1 MLDAWKILKSAVLG
15 YIANNALSR
24 GAAMSFYAV
33 TSLTPI
39 LLIVV
44 AVAGIAFG
52 QDVVRAGL
60 VHETGGLLGQES
72 GELVKS
78 MLAKSSDPKAGALA
92 TIFGVVMLLVT
103 ASGVFGEMQSALN
116 ATWKVKAPD
125 EPFFSMIRSR
135 ATSLGLVGALGFLLM
150 VSLAAST
157 GLSALAE
164 YLGSKNV
171 LAPLI
176 LSAVNAIVSIAL
188 FTALFAAIYKV
199 LPDTPIAWR
208 DVRTGALLTA
218 AMFTAGKGLIG
229 WYLGT
234 TATSSGN
241 GAAGALIVILLWTY
255 YSAQIFLFGSEVTKA
270 IADARSDKAESARD
284 ARTSQH
290 VQSAR

>member
-1 MLDAWKILKSAVLG
+1 MLKAWKILKSAVQG
-15 YIANNALSR
+15 YITNNALSR

-52 QDVVRAGL
+52 QDLVRDGL
-60 VHETGGLLGQES
+60 VRETGGLLGQES

-78 MLAKSSDPKAGALA
+78 MLARSSDPKAGTLA
-92 TIFGVVMLLVT
+92 TIFGVIMLLVT

-116 ATWKVKAPD
+116 ATWKIKTPD

-164 YLGSKNV
+164 YLGNKNV
-171 LAPLI
+171 LAPI
-176 LSAVNAIVSIAL
+176 VLSAVNAIVSIGL
-188 FTALFAAIYKV
+188 FTALFAAIYMV

-218 AMFTAGKGLIG
+218 VMFTL
-229 WYLGT
+229 
-234 TATSSGN
+234 
-241 GAAGALIVILLWTY
+241 
-255 YSAQIFLFGSEVTKA
+255 
-270 IADARSDKAESARD
+270 ARA
-284 ARTSQH
+284 
-290 VQSAR
+290 